1 MMGALLILSL
11 SDSRMRFP
19 LTVIV
24 LAFLVVGCAAGCT
37 DDTGGGE
44 DRVAVVATTSQIGAL
59 TRQVAGDRVALTVLL
74 GAGEEA
80 HSFDADVGQAR
91 KIHDA
96 DLILRNGIG
105 LDDFLD
111 GMIEGTDE
119 ASVVTVTDGV
129 KVEKGAEDAGEDD
142 PHVWHDVDNA
152 KQMTLRI
159 AEALA
164 EVDPENASAYD
175 RAARDY
181 MVTLDE
187 ADREIRTLIDAIPAS
202 QRKMVT
208 NHDAFGYFIRRYDLE
223 YVGAVFPSSGAESQ
237 PSAGDIA
244 RLEDLIEEEGVRAI
258 FAEEELD
265 AKVARQISNDTGVKI
280 VDDLYADSLGK
291 PGSGADSI
299 HGMLLSNARKIAEAL
314 R

>member
-1 MMGALLILSL
+1 M
-11 SDSRMRFP
+11 
-19 LTVIV
+19 V
-24 LAFLVVGCAAGCT
+24 LACLLVAFGAACT
-37 DDTGGGE
+37 NNGDGE
-44 DRVAVVATTSQIGAL
+44 DDRIAVVATTSQIGAL
-59 TRQVAGDRVALTVLL
+59 TREVAGDRVALTVLL
-74 GAGEEA
+74 GPGEEA

-91 KIHDA
+91 KVHDA

-111 GMIEGTDE
+111 DMIEGAAE

-129 KVEKGAEDAGEDD
+129 TVEKGAEDTGEDD

-164 EVDPENASAYD
+164 EVDPANASAYD

-181 MVTLDE
+181 TVTLDE
-187 ADREIRTLIDAIPAS
+187 TDREIRTLIDAIPAS

-244 RLEDLIEEEGVRAI
+244 RLEDLIEREGVRAI

-265 AKVARQISNDTGVKI
+265 AKVARQISTDTGVKI

-291 PGSGADSI
+291 PGSRADTI